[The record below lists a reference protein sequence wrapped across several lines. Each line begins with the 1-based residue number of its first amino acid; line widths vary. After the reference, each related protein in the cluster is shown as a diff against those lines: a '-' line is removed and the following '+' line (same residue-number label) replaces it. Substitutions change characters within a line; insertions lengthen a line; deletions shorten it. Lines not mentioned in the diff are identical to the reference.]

1 MDRRR
6 GSALLIVLG
15 FLSFMVVSAVA
26 FSIYMRSERVP
37 SSVFRRKAV
46 SRQLVHAAVARAIG
60 DLDNA
65 IRADPF
71 PGIHSGDVAQM
82 KNGGGRFFDEWHGRV
97 FMPPNPGIT
106 ACPVHNSANQ
116 VSRGNLYCQDTCI
129 MAPQK
134 ETAAVLNLE
143 ALGYVPA
150 PLFNDVRILSRL
162 TWSAKWKPFDQ
173 GAGRYAYVAVNVSD
187 YIDVNRL
194 KDVADAFRSSG
205 NRINMAAMFAG
216 GDYNAYA
223 IARAEEFRTH
233 VRSGVVNSGRRA
245 DARWPFV
252 SLLDFYLDMQDGYAD
267 CQSPFYRWIGESRS
281 GSGYDGLDI
290 NKIKAQCFVTDSW
303 YPPSPAEGLAGSA
316 IIDLNHREPEYSS
329 SDKDYGQPFPVDF
342 VKKDNR
348 KSLQDCIALNTPF
361 FKRLADGMLPSG
373 SPFNDAQNKSFRPT
387 DAVLLKDYLDRD
399 DTPTSLVLPCVERVP
414 MVASMGFS
422 SFAVNLNLVSS
433 TRTEGPVAA
442 EGGKQKEIEYTE
454 YKLAPGA
461 IPQNNQITAAIVFPF
476 KRGQDINQRFIARA
490 LVRLFLVEETASGL
504 RIANGPLTALRPSND
519 SEWDAQNPQVPFSLN
534 GQSMN
539 PPPFV
544 ISMVSGD
551 ESVDTAK
558 DIQEQQDVA
567 IGTGNGQSVLFRFNP
582 PNGYE
587 NQIVFT
593 KKVETEITP
602 AAQPGLQ
609 PTRDPKPPE
618 FCFNVSPFNADGT
631 PVETKKE
638 NWFKE
643 EDFNTTFGSRKFTL
657 HAAVWIMIENENGD
671 VVDLVPA
678 IAQDDNLY
686 NGINGNL
693 LQSGEFG
700 YDGLG
705 NGYPLFRFR
714 AAQSAAFNASAES
727 PLTIPPGS
735 WSPGSYC
742 AVDPR
747 FNWAPEDWLPRPAAV
762 TGDDWVKWV
771 TGEISDNETDHL
783 LAENGRDTDVFMFVS
798 NQGFLQ
804 SMGEFAFLPRITEFE
819 NPAMSG
825 APSTQIDLLKQGN
838 VRLTG
843 AELDASSAKWSD
855 IAHAD
860 CAWRTYGIYG
870 HNVSDSNSQNMMDF
884 RNYYRYAGG
893 EIFTKA
899 VRDFGDRGVKVNPY
913 SDNEGILMS
922 AFAYTPYDW
931 WAAAGTN
938 TSYHS
943 SLDASSNSKDGK
955 AQRKSYFEK
964 LDMKYTFAVSS
975 SGSAQQAH
983 LSEGNLKSIADKITS
998 ALRSGVSGDWQA
1010 YDNLSWYGNS
1020 IDPSDEDSFAIF
1032 LGELMDRPLHSVDR
1046 KFLYSYWR
1054 GCLANRQ
1061 QLFLVFVRAESG
1073 ALGSGGE
1080 GKVPPQQGGRAVALV
1095 WRDPETPI
1103 YPGKTMEEARRIDR
1117 EQYVKYDTGVDSSPR
1132 FRKPHRTRIL
1142 FYHQFD

>member
-65 IRADPF
+65 LRADPF
-71 PGIHSGDVAQM
+71 PGVHSGNLAQM
-82 KNGGGRFFDEWHGRV
+82 KNDGGRFFDEWHGRV
-97 FMPPNPGIT
+97 FMPPNPGIK
-106 ACPVHNSANQ
+106 ACPEHNNASQ
-116 VSRGNLYCQDTCI
+116 VSRENLYCRDTCI
-129 MAPQK
+129 MAPRQ

-162 TWSAKWKPFDQ
+162 TWSAKWRPFDQ

-187 YIDVNRL
+187 YLDVNRL
-194 KDVADAFRSSG
+194 KDVADSPRSSG
-205 NRINMAAMFAG
+205 NRINLAAMFAG
-216 GDYNAYA
+216 GNYNNSA
-223 IARAEEFRTH
+223 IDRAEDFRKH
-233 VRSGVVNSGRRA
+233 ARGGVVNSGRSA
-245 DARWPFV
+245 SPNWPFV
-252 SLLDFYLDMQDGYAD
+252 SLLDFYLDMQDGYAG

-281 GSGYDGLDI
+281 GSGYDGIDI
-290 NKIKAQCFVTDSW
+290 DKVRAQCFVTDSW
-303 YPPSPAEGLAGSA
+303 YPPSPAEGLAGAA

-342 VKKDNR
+342 VRKDNR
-348 KSLQDCIALNTPF
+348 KSLQDCVGLNTPF
-361 FKRLADGMLPSG
+361 FKRVASGMLPSG

-387 DAVLLKDYLDRD
+387 DAALLKDYLDRD
-399 DTPTSLVLPCVERVP
+399 DTPTSLALPCVERVP

-433 TRTEGPVAA
+433 KRTEGPVPA

-476 KRGQDINQRFIARA
+476 KRGKDINQRFTARA
-490 LVRLFLVEETASGL
+490 LVRLFLVEDTAAGL
-504 RIANGPLTALRPSND
+504 RIANGPLTSLRPSKD
-519 SEWDAQNPQVPFSLN
+519 SEWDEQNPQAPFSLN
-534 GQSMN
+534 GQSLD

-544 ISMVSGD
+544 ISMVSSD
-551 ESVDTAK
+551 ESVDTTSK
-558 DIQEQQDVA
+558 DIQKQQDVA
-567 IGTGNGQSVLFRFNP
+567 IGTGNGNSVLFRFNP

-587 NQIVFT
+587 NTVVFT

-602 AAQPGLQ
+602 VA
-609 PTRDPKPPE
+609 DPNASPIRNPLPPE
-618 FCFNVSPFNADGT
+618 FCFNVSPFAANGT

-638 NWFKE
+638 NWIKE
-643 EDFNTTFGSRKFTL
+643 DEFNATYGSRKFTL
-657 HAAVWIMIENENGD
+657 HAAVWIMIENPDGD

-686 NGINGNL
+686 NSINGNFV
-693 LQSGEFG
+693 QSEG
-700 YDGLG
+700 YDGLV
-705 NGYPLFRFR
+705 NGVPLFRFK
-714 AAQSAAFNASAES
+714 AAQSAAFNASADP
-727 PLTIPPGS
+727 PLAIPPGN

-747 FNWAPEDWLPRPAAV
+747 YNWAPEDWLPRTTAV
-762 TGDDWVKWV
+762 TGDEWVKWV
-771 TGEISDNETDHL
+771 TGEASANGTDQL
-783 LAENGRDTDVFMFVS
+783 LAVNGRDTDVFMFVS

-804 SMGEFAFLPRITEFE
+804 SMGKFAFLPRITGFE
-819 NPAMSG
+819 NPSLLG
-825 APSTQIDLLKQGN
+825 APSTQTDVLKQGN
-838 VRLTG
+838 GRLTG

-860 CAWRTYGIYG
+860 CVWRTYGIYG
-870 HNVSDSNSQNMMDF
+870 HDLSDSNFQNMMDF
-884 RNYYRYAGG
+884 RNYYNYGG
-893 EIFTKA
+893 GMISTKA
-899 VRDFGDRGVKVNPY
+899 VRDFGDRGVRVNPY

-943 SLDASSNSKDGK
+943 SLDASSNPKDGK
-955 AQRKSYFEK
+955 AQRGSRFEE
-964 LDMKYTFAVSS
+964 LDMEYTFSGSS
-975 SGSAQQAH
+975 SQSQLAD
-983 LSEGNLKSIADKITS
+983 SNLKSIATKITS
-998 ALRSGVSGDWQA
+998 ALRSSATGDWRA
-1010 YDNLSWYGNS
+1010 YDTLNWYGND
-1020 IDPSDEDSFAIF
+1020 IDPGDENSFETF
-1032 LGELMDRPLHSVDR
+1032 LGVVVNTPLHSVDR

-1103 YPGKTMEEARRIDR
+1103 YPGKNVIDGNEAREIDQK
-1117 EQYVKYDTGVDSSPR
+1117 EYAKYDSGVDSGPR